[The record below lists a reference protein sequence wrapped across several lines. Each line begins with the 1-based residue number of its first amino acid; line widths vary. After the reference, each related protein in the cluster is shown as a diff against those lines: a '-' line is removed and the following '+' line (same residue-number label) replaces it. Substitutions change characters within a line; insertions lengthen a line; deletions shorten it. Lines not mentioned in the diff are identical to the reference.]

1 MPPCVPIHRQQAD
14 LYNTY
19 FDDYAVR
26 ALDRDAL
33 EPVAAPF
40 TGIFKPLFSLKRLI
54 RGVDRRKHRAAH
66 GGSKGSWS
74 LTVTDRGIGPDDAP
88 RGHIDDFAVIL
99 CTREKQGV
107 DMDGFVDFADALREP
122 SAQPVREHVVFER
135 VMFEREAREFQ
146 SCQSLCRTPTHSYHY
161 ISNSSMKL
169 LSLIHI

>member
-1 MPPCVPIHRQQAD
+1 MPRVPLHRQQAD

-26 ALDRDAL
+26 ALDKTAD

-54 RGVDRRKHRAAH
+54 RGVDQRKHRAAH
-66 GGSKGSWS
+66 GGSRGSWS

-88 RGHIDDFAVIL
+88 RGRIDDFAVIL

-107 DMDGFVDFADALREP
+107 DMDGFVGFADALREP
-122 SAQPVREHVVFER
+122 SARSS
-135 VMFEREAREFQ
+135 A
-146 SCQSLCRTPTHSYHY
+146 PTSQ
-161 ISNSSMKL
+161 
-169 LSLIHI
+169 

>member
-1 MPPCVPIHRQQAD
+1 MPPCVPLHRQQAD

-26 ALDRDAL
+26 TLDKDAAAL
-33 EPVAAPF
+33 VAAPV

-66 GGSKGSWS
+66 GGSRGSWS

-88 RGHIDDFAVIL
+88 RGEIDDFAVIL

-122 SAQPVREHVVFER
+122 SARPVTAPVSGSDLCGRILTGALPSRVCKAVESQPAER
-135 VMFEREAREFQ
+135 R
-146 SCQSLCRTPTHSYHY
+146 
-161 ISNSSMKL
+161 
-169 LSLIHI
+169 